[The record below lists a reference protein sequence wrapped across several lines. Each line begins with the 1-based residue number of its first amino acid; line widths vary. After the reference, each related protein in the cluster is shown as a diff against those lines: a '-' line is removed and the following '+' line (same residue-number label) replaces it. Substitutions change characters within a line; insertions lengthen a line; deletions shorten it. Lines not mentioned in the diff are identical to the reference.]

1 MPHLEPMPSLKSFNL
16 FVLHFLEEAGMACE
30 GDFMEAKYYL
40 LCPLCS
46 YETEHISLARISRH
60 TRLQKKWMVCLDCRH
75 LQEKP
80 HPKRLFFQAIKVLW
94 LHVKHFV
101 SKGRKHNPSMIF
113 PKMLQK
119 SSCHKCH
126 SAHLLEWDGNCPKC
140 GSAFLKKVV

>member
-1 MPHLEPMPSLKSFNL
+1 
-16 FVLHFLEEAGMACE
+16 
-30 GDFMEAKYYL
+30 MEVKYYL

-60 TRLQKKWMVCLDCRH
+60 MRLQKKWMVCLDCRH

-80 HPKRLFFQAIKVLW
+80 HPKRLFFQTVKVLW

-101 SKGRKHNPSMIF
+101 SKGRKHNASLLL

-119 SSCHKCH
+119 PSCHKCH

>member
-1 MPHLEPMPSLKSFNL
+1 M
-16 FVLHFLEEAGMACE
+16 LHFLEEAGMACE

-60 TRLQKKWMVCLDCRH
+60 MRLQKKWMVCLDCRH